1 MRCRGVALIE
11 LMLAC
16 ALAVA
21 LGASALHLVVAQ
33 IDEQRRLQRMIR
45 IEQELR
51 AAADLIVRDLRRAG
65 YRGDAAT
72 AVLRAADGQSV
83 PPNPYAGLERGLE
96 AGASA
101 LGHAYSRD
109 IAEDGQVAN
118 HERFGLQWLPA
129 EGLLE
134 WRLSGSALQPAAR
147 DHWQALV
154 DPALVQ
160 VTALAIDLI
169 EERHSLLALCGAA
182 AGDCG
187 GQAGC
192 PPERIRRQVRLR
204 IEARDRQDAGRRH
217 QLESRTSLRNDE
229 VRGVCPA

>member
-21 LGASALHLVVAQ
+21 LGASRTASGGGADRRTAPAAAHDPHRAGTARRRRP
-33 IDEQRRLQRMIR
+33 DRARPASRRL
-45 IEQELR
+45 
-51 AAADLIVRDLRRAG
+51 G
-65 YRGDAAT
+65 RGDAAT
-72 AVLRAADGQSV
+72 AGAARGGRTSGAAQS
-83 PPNPYAGLERGLE
+83 LCRT
-96 AGASA
+96 GARPRSQRESA

-134 WRLSGSALQPAAR
+134 WRLSGSAAAAGCTR
-147 DHWQALV
+147 SLAG
-154 DPALVQ
+154 PGRSGAGA

-182 AGDCG
+182 AGGLRRPG
-187 GQAGC
+187 G
-192 PPERIRRQVRLR
+192 L
-204 IEARDRQDAGRRH
+204 
-217 QLESRTSLRNDE
+217 
-229 VRGVCPA
+229 PA